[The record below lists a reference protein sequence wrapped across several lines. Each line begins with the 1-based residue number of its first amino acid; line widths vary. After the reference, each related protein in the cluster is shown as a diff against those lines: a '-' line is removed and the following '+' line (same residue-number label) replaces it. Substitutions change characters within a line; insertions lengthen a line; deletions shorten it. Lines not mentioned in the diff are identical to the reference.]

1 MCTRR
6 DGPLSGTEGSPGRKA
21 VSAWVAATRGTGVYQ
36 ELGTFENLWV
46 VTLVRIDPGVEP

>member
-1 MCTRR
+1 
-6 DGPLSGTEGSPGRKA
+6 LSGNEGSPGRKA
-21 VSAWVAATRGTGVYQ
+21 VSAWVAAIRGTGVYQ